1 MDQPDE
7 AIPPADCPLP
17 PVDGHG
23 HNEPMR
29 RASTLSLWAT
39 GGFTL
44 KVAGPKSAERR
55 VVVDRPFAVLGRA
68 GGNDVVIQDAA
79 VSGRHVYFHLD
90 RRGVFAVDLATRTG
104 ARIGPE
110 GMPWAWLDRG
120 DSLEVAG
127 HRVEL
132 VDWHLDDAE
141 PAPES
146 EPVCPL
152 DDAGSSDLAR
162 LTLYPEAPG
171 RNPLTLNSRLVFAG
185 RSTSC
190 GVLLDELPAMRVHCV
205 LIRGRSR
212 GFVVDLVGRGTWRNE
227 EPVAR
232 AVALSYGDSLM
243 IGTERFQCRVEPPGS
258 RPTCPPS
265 PWAWAPPTRSPS
277 RKRPC
282 LKNSPRPPCT

>member
-1 MDQPDE
+1 M
-7 AIPPADCPLP
+7 
-17 PVDGHG
+17 
-23 HNEPMR
+23 
-29 RASTLSLWAT
+29 
-39 GGFTL
+39 
-44 KVAGPKSAERR
+44 
-55 VVVDRPFAVLGRA
+55 
-68 GGNDVVIQDAA
+68 VIQDAA

-212 GFVVDLVGRGTWRNE
+212 VRGGPGGPGDLAQRGAGGKGRGPLVRRF
-227 EPVAR
+227 PHDRHR
-232 AVALSYGDSLM
+232 AVPVPRRAARLAPNLPALALG
-243 IGTERFQCRVEPPGS
+243 VGS
-258 RPTCPPS
+258 TDPVPFAQTTLLEEF
-265 PWAWAPPTRSPS
+265 AA
-277 RKRPC
+277 
-282 LKNSPRPPCT
+282 PPCT